1 MHMIK
6 HGKPPYLECSS
17 RGDKRF
23 SAFRARPV
31 SLNGASIEEA
41 YQAMKV
47 MEDGSTGLTW
57 RAAKGKRPINMEAC
71 ATAYAKWWRE
81 WVDEQDLLSVLKKAS
96 GLSDMFG
103 QPGHQCQATVLW
115 EIRNASTP

>member
-1 MHMIK
+1 MIK
-6 HGKPPYLECSS
+6 HGQPPYHECSS

-23 SAFRARPV
+23 SSLYARPK
-31 SLNGASIEEA
+31 SLNGQSIEEA

-47 MEDGSTGLTW
+47 FADGTTGLTW
-57 RAAKGKRPINMEAC
+57 KEAKGKPPVNSMEC
-71 ATAYAKWWRE
+71 ATAFRQWWEE
-81 WVDEQDLLSVLKKAS
+81 WVKEQKLLSLLQNYS

-115 EIRNASTP
+115 AIRNAED